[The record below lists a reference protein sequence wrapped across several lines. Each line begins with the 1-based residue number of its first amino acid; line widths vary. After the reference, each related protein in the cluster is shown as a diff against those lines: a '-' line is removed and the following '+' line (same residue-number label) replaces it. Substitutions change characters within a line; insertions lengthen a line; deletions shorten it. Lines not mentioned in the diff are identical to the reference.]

1 MLFQMWLIIRNL
13 AKQLEGLLEE
23 FSDVEHLSSA
33 ISRWTS
39 QLTVADIQAT
49 SSFLMDLNT
58 RKSRINTMMVLA
70 YNQHNNPEPEDIC
83 FFIPGKQN
91 DWVLARNEDNRFNL
105 ELTSKAFL
113 KTFIPSSIF
122 KINEAIG

>member
-23 FSDVEHLSSA
+23 FSDVEHLCAA

-70 YNQHNNPEPEDIC
+70 YNQHNKPEPEDIC

-122 KINEAIG
+122 KINETIG

>member
-1 MLFQMWLIIRNL
+1 M
-13 AKQLEGLLEE
+13 LEE
-23 FSDVEHLSSA
+23 FSDVEHLCAA

-105 ELTSKAFL
+105 ELTSKALILRQENRHRFL
-113 KTFIPSSIF
+113 PRFRLVAF
-122 KINEAIG
+122 KKSLNL